1 MQRFSLKPINHSIFT
16 LKCQK
21 MSLYHKVNISN
32 GTRKNVPHQIIYSLT
47 FCEFCPLFF
56 NIAEVI

>member
-1 MQRFSLKPINHSIFT
+1 MQGFSLKPINHSIFT

-21 MSLYHKVNISN
+21 MLLYHKVNISN
-32 GTRKNVPHQIIYSLT
+32 VTRKNVHQIIYSLT